1 MEHYPVLLNESLEW
15 LAIDPAKDYL
25 DATGGLGNH
34 TMAIA
39 AKLTSGIVVSAD
51 RDGESQQF
59 ARERSEA
66 AGLSARV
73 RFLASKFSDLP
84 PSLKKEGLGPFG
96 GALADLGVSRYQL
109 TDPARGF
116 SLQNDGPLDMRM
128 NRSDGETASDIVNY
142 SSEKELAD
150 LIYKLAEERRSRQI
164 SRAIVKARPIRSTAH
179 LAAVVES
186 ASARTGRI
194 HPATLTFLALRRA
207 VNQEEEELN
216 ALLEALPALVSPGGR
231 VVVITFMSIE
241 DRIVKHYFT
250 ALQQRGI
257 CKILTK
263 KVVTPS
269 DEELR
274 ANAASRSAKL
284 RSIEIGGR

>member
-1 MEHYPVLLNESLEW
+1 MSGQDVGAGIGTNPEPVTKPRSFGQNIEALGKLGEN
-15 LAIDPAKDYL
+15 PAD
-25 DATGGLGNH
+25 N
-34 TMAIA
+34 
-39 AKLTSGIVVSAD
+39 SS
-51 RDGESQQF
+51 RDLRS

-66 AGLSARV
+66 AGLPARV

-84 PSLKKEGLGPFG
+84 PSLKKEGLWPFG

-109 TDPARGF
+109 TAPARGF

-186 ASARTGRI
+186 AHA
-194 HPATLTFLALRRA
+194 PLT
-207 VNQEEEELN
+207 
-216 ALLEALPALVSPGGR
+216 SY
-231 VVVITFMSIE
+231 SI
-241 DRIVKHYFT
+241 FT
-250 ALQQRGI
+250 ALA
-257 CKILTK
+257 C
-263 KVVTPS
+263 
-269 DEELR
+269 
-274 ANAASRSAKL
+274 AYRSMTGV
-284 RSIEIGGR
+284 SG